1 MEDNERRRDFYG
13 EKDIPKSNISDI
25 ELYMDKNAKD
35 IVDFLEEKT
44 VEDYAPT
51 GEIYD
56 RLLNQ
61 LVNEF
66 PFGLEDGRPYYD
78 KVHAYILL
86 FFDF

>member
-1 MEDNERRRDFYG
+1 
-13 EKDIPKSNISDI
+13 
-25 ELYMDKNAKD
+25 MDKNAKD

-44 VEDYAPT
+44 VEDYAAT

-66 PFGLEDGRPYYD
+66 PFELEDGRSFYD
-78 KVHAYILL
+78 KVHVYISL